1 VISIDEAMER
11 PSSGPPSHAASRAS
25 LPIDP
30 LLPRVADA
38 LARGRRLLLR
48 AAPGAGKTTR
58 VPAALLD
65 AGLAGRGSV
74 LVLEPRRIAARA
86 AAEYVAA
93 ARGGVVGDEVGYR
106 VRFEH
111 RGGATTRLWFVT
123 EGVFGRRLADDP
135 FLEDIGVVV
144 LDEFHERH
152 LQGDLALAVVRE
164 LQDSV
169 RPDLKLAVMSAT
181 LATDALARHLPDAVV
196 LASEGRAHPVAI
208 AWAPL
213 PPRRRLAEHVAG
225 LVRDA
230 LREPG
235 DVLVFLP
242 GAAEIRRTAEA
253 LGTLRD
259 VDVVPLHGDQPLGEQ
274 QRALRAG
281 PRRRVVLATNVAE
294 TALTVDGVTTVV
306 DSGLARVAR
315 FDPRHGLDRLVVAP
329 ISRSSAEQRAGRAGR
344 LGPGR
349 CIRAWSREEHAGRRD
364 HETPEIVRLD
374 LTRTVLELRAWG
386 LRHADALPWLDPP
399 PPTALTHA
407 EQLLVR
413 LGAVDPGDGA
423 LTDVGRRVL
432 ALPAS
437 PRLARMQIEAADA
450 GAGGAGALLAALAG
464 ERDILLGGRAFGGS
478 AIDRPP
484 GPSDLLV
491 RADLFVEAERRGFSA
506 GACHALGLDPRAVR
520 AVERA
525 RRQLSRAAR
534 GGVVDPDRDR
544 LLRCVLAGFPDR
556 VCRRRAPGSDR
567 AVMVGGTG
575 VVLAPESV
583 VREDELFVALDLEGG
598 GRRPDA
604 VVRIASAVRREW
616 LAALFPGAVGTEA
629 ALVFDDA
636 RAAVVERRREC
647 YADLVLAET
656 VRSDVDRARAGAL
669 LADAVIAD
677 PGLVGRVVADQAPVL
692 ARLRFL
698 AHFMPDCGVPV
709 DPLPLLADAIR
720 ACAAGLRSVAELLE
734 ADLGGALRVLLTHAQ
749 RAALERDAPSRFRLP
764 TGREVPIAYEP
775 DRPPWVSAR
784 IQELFGLRA
793 TPRLAGGRVALV
805 VHVLAPNRRPV
816 QVTDDLASFWRTTY
830 SEVRKQLRG
839 RYPKHAWPED
849 PLVAT
854 PTGRAGRHG

>member
-1 VISIDEAMER
+1 MER
-11 PSSGPPSHAASRAS
+11 PSSGPPSHAASRAP

-30 LLPRVADA
+30 LLPAVVEA

-48 AAPGAGKTTR
+48 ASPGAGKTTR

-65 AGLAGRGSV
+65 AGLAGGGCV

-93 ARGGVVGDEVGYR
+93 ARGGTVGGEVGYR

-111 RGGATTRLWFVT
+111 RGGPATRLWFVT
-123 EGVFGRRLADDP
+123 EGVFGRRLAADP
-135 FLEDIGVVV
+135 FLEDVGVVV

-169 RPDLKLAVMSAT
+169 RADLKLAVMSAT
-181 LATDALARHLPDAVV
+181 LATDALARHLPDATV
-196 LASEGRAHPVAI
+196 LTSEGRAHPVAI

-213 PPRRRLAEHVAG
+213 PPRHRLAEHVAG

-259 VDVVPLHGDQPLGEQ
+259 ADVVPLHGDQPLDEQ

-294 TALTVDGVTTVV
+294 TALTVDGVSAVV
-306 DSGLARVAR
+306 DSGFARVAR
-315 FDPRHGLDRLVVAP
+315 FDPRHGLDRLVIAP

-364 HETPEIVRLD
+364 HETPEILRLD

-386 LRHADALPWLDPP
+386 LRDAGAVPWLDAP

-407 EQLLVR
+407 EQLLIR
-413 LGAVDPGDGA
+413 LGAVDAVNGA
-423 LTDVGRRVL
+423 LTDIGRRVL
-432 ALPAS
+432 ALPSS
-437 PRLARMQIEAADA
+437 PRLARMQLEAAESGA
-450 GAGGAGALLAALAG
+450 GAAGALLAALAG
-464 ERDILLGGRAFGGS
+464 ERDILYGGRAFGS
-478 AIDRPP
+478 SPVDRPP
-484 GPSDLLV
+484 GRSDLLV
-491 RADLFVEAERRGFSA
+491 RADLFAEAERRGFAA
-506 GACHALGLDPRAVR
+506 GACRALGLDPRAVR

-534 GGVVDPDRDR
+534 GGDADPDR

-567 AVMVGGTG
+567 AVMVGGAG
-575 VVLAPESV
+575 VVLSPESV
-583 VREDELFVALDLEGG
+583 VRENELFVAVDLEGG

-616 LAALFPGAVGTEA
+616 LAALFPGAIETES
-629 ALVFDDA
+629 ALIFDET
-636 RAAVVERRREC
+636 RACVVERRRQR
-647 YADLVLAET
+647 YADLVLDET
-656 VRSDVDRARAGAL
+656 IRTDVDRTRAGEL

-677 PGLVGRVVADQAPVL
+677 PALVARVTADVDSLL

-698 AHFMPDCGVPV
+698 ASAMPECGLPV
-709 DPLPLLADAIR
+709 DPLPLLADAVR
-720 ACAAGLRSVAELLE
+720 ACAAGRRSVAELRDS
-734 ADLGGALRVLLTHAQ
+734 DLAGVLRGLLTHAQ

-764 TGREVPIAYEP
+764 TGREAPIAYEP
-775 DRPPWVSAR
+775 DRPPWVAAR
-784 IQELFGLRA
+784 IQELFGLRE
-793 TPRLAGGRVALV
+793 TPRLAGGCVPLV

-816 QVTDDLASFWRTTY
+816 QVTNDLASFWRTTY
-830 SEVRKQLRG
+830 FDVRKQLRG

-854 PTGRAGRHG
+854 PTGRPGRRG